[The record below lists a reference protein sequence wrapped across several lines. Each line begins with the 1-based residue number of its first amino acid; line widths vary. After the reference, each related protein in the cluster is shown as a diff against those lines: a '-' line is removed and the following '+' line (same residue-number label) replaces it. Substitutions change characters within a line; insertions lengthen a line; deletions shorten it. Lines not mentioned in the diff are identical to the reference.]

1 MGALEDIARLM
12 SAPGPSPYA
21 ASNAPPLTQLS
32 PLDELAFRGWV
43 KQNGVPFDPNAA
55 QSDYDM
61 RGFYQ
66 GLQQQNPRAVSA
78 VNANDGRLHFPDYW
92 KTPLHQTFSG
102 ESKFAGPVAPKWN
115 DQDQLISPGGRILFD
130 EKAQ

>member
-12 SAPGPSPYA
+12 SAPSPSPYA
-21 ASNAPPLTQLS
+21 ASNAPPLTRLS
-32 PLDELAFRGWV
+32 PLDELAFRQWV
-43 KQNGVPFDPNAA
+43 KEKSIPFDPNAA
-55 QSDYDM
+55 QADYDM

-102 ESKFAGPVAPKWN
+102 ESRFAGPVAPKWN

-130 EKAQ
+130 EKAR